1 MLAMWLLLLAAVQVL
16 ALVLVWRFFVRTEHG
31 QLLDFIALSGNS
43 IGQNRVDGLVNNVLN
58 AMSVVALAVATAVI
72 GFIALARGRI
82 LLGVLA
88 TLLVVGANLTAQGLK
103 YVITRPD
110 LGVDAERAAAGN
122 SMPSGHVALAA
133 SVAIAFVM
141 VLPPRLR
148 GAGGL
153 IGVAYAS
160 LAGVATMSAG
170 WHRPSDAVAA
180 LLIVGA
186 WAAGASFLLVVAQRE
201 DAVVEREEAHRFSV
215 LLLFLG
221 GAALLAVCAVAL
233 KLTDQVLSTPPDQLS
248 RNRLLAAYGGSAAGI
263 AGTASLVMAL
273 VLVTMHRVV
282 PRRPIG
288 RSM

>member
-43 IGQNRVDGLVNNVLN
+43 IGQSRVDGLVNNVLN

-186 WAAGASFLLVVAQRE
+186 WAAGASFLLVVTQRE

-282 PRRPIG
+282 PRRPA
-288 RSM
+288 

>member
-43 IGQNRVDGLVNNVLN
+43 IGQNRLDGLVNNVLN

-82 LLGVLA
+82 LLAVLA
-88 TLLVVGANLTAQGLK
+88 TLLVVGANLTTQGLK

-153 IGVAYAS
+153 IGVAYAA

-186 WAAGASFLLVVAQRE
+186 WAAGAGFLLVVTQRE
-201 DAVVEREEAHRFSV
+201 DSMVEREEAHRFSV

-221 GAALLAVCAVAL
+221 GAALLAVSAVAL
-233 KLTDQVLSTPPDQLS
+233 RLTDQVLSTPPDQLS

-282 PRRPIG
+282 PRRPA
-288 RSM
+288 